1 MSVSTRVKIDITWSI
16 ASGEDDILESDEINT
31 AKLDKCLCSDAC
43 YLRINYRSQC
53 HVQLYIS
60 LYINVSKVKHNIY
73 NTK

>member
-1 MSVSTRVKIDITWSI
+1 M
-16 ASGEDDILESDEINT
+16 LESDEINT
-31 AKLDKCLCSDAC
+31 AKLDKCLCSEAC